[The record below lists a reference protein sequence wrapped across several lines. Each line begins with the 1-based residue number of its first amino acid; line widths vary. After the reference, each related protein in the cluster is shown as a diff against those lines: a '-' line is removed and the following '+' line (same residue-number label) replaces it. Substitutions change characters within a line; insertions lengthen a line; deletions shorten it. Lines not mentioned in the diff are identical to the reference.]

1 MNVDSFVDTNVLV
14 YAAARDDE
22 ARRRR
27 ALDLIDSERFAVS
40 AQVLQEFYV
49 SVTRKLEVPLAPEQ
63 ALEWIEQLE
72 AFPCVSIDA
81 ALVKIAVETSVRYRI
96 AYWDAAIIAAAQAAG
111 AKVVFTEDLNHGQH
125 YGEVQVR
132 NPFVEPAA

>member
-132 NPFVEPAA
+132 NPFVEPVA